1 MAVWLGVD
9 VGTVR
14 IGVAKSDATGLLASP
29 LTVVRRDRRGG
40 TDIAALTGLAAEW
53 EAAGFVVGLPVTLRG
68 EEGASAG
75 MAREFAAALTAAAPH
90 LALEFTDERN
100 STLTAQQHL
109 RSVGISAR
117 HQKELVDARAAAVV
131 LQLWLDRARAVTRSG
146 EVTA

>member
-29 LTVVRRDRRGG
+29 LATVRRDRRGG
-40 TDIAALTGLAAEW
+40 GDIAALVGFATEW

-75 MAREFAAALTAAAPH
+75 MARALAAALTAAAPH
-90 LALEFTDERN
+90 LAVEFVDERN
-100 STLTAQQHL
+100 TTVTAQQHL
-109 RSVGISAR
+109 RAAGVRAR
-117 HQKELVDARAAAVV
+117 EQKELVDARAAAVV
-131 LQLWLDRARAVTRSG
+131 LQLWLDRARAATRTG
-146 EVTA
+146 EVPA

>member
-29 LTVVRRDRRGG
+29 LTVVRRDRRRG
-40 TDIAALTGLAAEW
+40 TDVATLVALAAEW
-53 EAAGFVVGLPVTLRG
+53 VAAAFVLGLPVTLRG
-68 EEGASAG
+68 EEGAAAG

-90 LALEFTDERN
+90 LDVEFTDERN
-100 STLTAQQHL
+100 STVTAQQHL
-109 RSVGISAR
+109 RAVGVSAR
-117 HQKELVDARAAAVV
+117 NQKELVDARAAAVV
-131 LQLWLDRARAVTRSG
+131 LQLWLDRARAATNSG